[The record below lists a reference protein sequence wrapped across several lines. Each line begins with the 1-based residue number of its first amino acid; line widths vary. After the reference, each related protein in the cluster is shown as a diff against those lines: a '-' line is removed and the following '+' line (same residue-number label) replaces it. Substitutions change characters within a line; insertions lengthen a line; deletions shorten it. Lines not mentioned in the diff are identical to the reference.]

1 MTENEEKLLRFS
13 TNVRSLML
21 RFKDMREENVQLKT
35 RLTEKDAM
43 IEQLKG
49 ELVQMQHSY
58 NTLKTAKM
66 LEVADGDLEAAQKRL
81 AKLIRS
87 VDKCI
92 TLLNE
97 Q

>member
-49 ELVQMQHSY
+49 ELP
-58 NTLKTAKM
+58 
-66 LEVADGDLEAAQKRL
+66 R
-81 AKLIRS
+81 
-87 VDKCI
+87 
-92 TLLNE
+92 
-97 Q
+97 